1 LSNFFK
7 DNALSFLIIDAKPG
21 EHTSVPGKLMGYACL
36 GEYDEKIE
44 TWLVENNYFKEYW
57 DKPQEILSSIKTKF

>member
-1 LSNFFK
+1 
-7 DNALSFLIIDAKPG
+7 
-21 EHTSVPGKLMGYACL
+21 MGYACL